1 MKADITKI
9 CIKYKLTDSEEDV
22 FRFIIENIETI
33 ENLSIRSVS
42 NTCYCSTTVVMNLA
56 KKLKYKGYSEM
67 TQKLREEL
75 LGKQEDL
82 NKSNSFLHTFSDFS
96 NLKKENFV
104 KTLTQHK
111 KEAIYIIGSGFCEP
125 IAKYIQ
131 DKLMLLRF
139 HSFFTWHRENYINP
153 HTENPL
159 LICISKSGETS
170 YITDLAKFCKEHNY
184 SVISFTNDKNNTLK
198 NFSTLTFSLFDN
210 AVLDEQNSVSN
221 SFYPNV
227 LFLFEHLIGCYLE
240 QHKLEIPD
248 SY

>member
-1 MKADITKI
+1 MKADIAKI

-22 FRFIIENIETI
+22 LRFIIENIETI

-67 TQKLREEL
+67 TQKLKEEL

-96 NLKKENFV
+96 NLKKENFI
-104 KTLTQHK
+104 KILTQHK

-184 SVISFTNDKNNTLK
+184 SVVSFTNDKNNTLK

-227 LFLFEHLIGCYLE
+227 LFLFEYLIGCYLE
-240 QHKLEIPD
+240 HHKLEIPD